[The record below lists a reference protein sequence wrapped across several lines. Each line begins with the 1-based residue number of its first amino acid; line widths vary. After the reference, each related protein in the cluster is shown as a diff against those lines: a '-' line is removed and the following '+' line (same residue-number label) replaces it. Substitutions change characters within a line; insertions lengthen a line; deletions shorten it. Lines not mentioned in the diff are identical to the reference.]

1 MPQRYE
7 RLRASAPFL
16 ILSLLI
22 AWLGGQLML
31 AGLASERQL
40 QQLDRLSTLAP
51 EAAALHQQWTVHA
64 EGLAESL
71 RAGAAA
77 GPEPDQLHGDTLAWL
92 GDVTQQG
99 QSWLTAEHSAA
110 MREHLDRLQRLRGA
124 QGARTDPAAY
134 EILQVIETL
143 LDDLRDASQS
153 LEQLRQETLNGFS
166 RSGLPSAMLVFFLT
180 LAALLLVLLLEN
192 LFAGAIRRHLLR
204 LRETLLA
211 LTHNRLANNGRLSL
225 PLGGWA
231 GAVYPFAKIAHL
243 LNNCVEIHEEVIAQ
257 IGASVENCEQATRV
271 IENCHR
277 EIHEG
282 ARAQAVAADETSASS
297 IQMTTTLQGVV
308 SSVQELSRSTEAS
321 SKSIQEM
328 DQSMHRISEGSGELH
343 ALIQHSNASINDMVL
358 SIGQIRESLS
368 SLSHSVAST
377 SATVSE
383 INASVK
389 SVGQHAKESTALAR
403 QSTQV
408 TSETGVRAVERTLEG
423 MQRIRETVD
432 DTDRL
437 VKLLDKRSD
446 EIGEILNVIDEIAE
460 KTNLL
465 ALNASII
472 ASQAGT
478 HGRAFTVVANEI
490 KALAEK
496 TSASISQIEQVIEN
510 TQAETRAVSRSIHQ
524 GVQQVQEGMDRS
536 LKTKNALEAILSSS
550 RQASEMTERIEK
562 TTIEQIH
569 AIDRVT
575 GEIQNINERVQQ
587 IAASAAEHDKG
598 GAVILEM
605 IARLSEFAEELKR
618 SMAQESKGSQRV
630 SQEIENIFLKIR
642 EINKAVGEHRS
653 GNELIARAIERIRIV
668 TEEKMNMADDM
679 RTAIV
684 TLSGYSKDLQNQVY
698 HAAATDTETLT
709 LAVLPLE
716 SGNKMQPRFAPLAG
730 YLEEVLRKRVQ
741 VRVSPDF
748 ESAVD
753 ALGRGTADMAFLGPA
768 TFIESRRR
776 HGTEVIV
783 KAVRNDSPYYR
794 AVIATREGSPI
805 QVLTDLRGKRFG
817 FGDVHSTS
825 GHLVPKAMIAREEIE
840 LQELGEHTFLQ
851 HHDSVAWAI
860 INGDV
865 DAGGLLEPVALRFL
879 SKGLRIVATSA
890 NIPEFNFCVR
900 AAMAPDLKRRLTQ
913 ALLALDA
920 EDGEQRN
927 IIKSIEYDYN
937 GFIAATEHD
946 YSAIEDL
953 VHPAVRGDMVM
964 PMTHAGG
971 S

>member
-1 MPQRYE
+1 MPHRYE

-31 AGLASERQL
+31 AGLSAERHV
-40 QQLDRLSTLAP
+40 QQLAGLTTLAP
-51 EAAALHQQWTVHA
+51 EGAELHQQWAARA
-64 EGLAESL
+64 ELLTESL
-71 RAGAAA
+71 YPGTAA
-77 GPEPDQLHGDTLAWL
+77 GPEPAQLQRDTLEWLRAVTEQEPTWL
-92 GDVTQQG
+92 GVE
-99 QSWLTAEHSAA
+99 LSAA
-110 MREHLDRLQRLRGA
+110 LNDHLAKFKRLDGVQQSG
-124 QGARTDPAAY
+124 TDWAAY
-134 EILQVIETL
+134 GTSEGIQTL
-143 LDDLRDASQS
+143 AGDLRHALESM
-153 LEQLRQETLNGFS
+153 EQLRQETVNGL
-166 RSGLPSAMLVFFLT
+166 SGSDLPSPMLVFFLS
-180 LAALLLVLLLEN
+180 LAAILVVLLLEN
-192 LFAGAIRRHLLR
+192 LFAGAIRNNLLR
-204 LRETLLA
+204 LKDTLLE
-211 LTHNRLANNGRLSL
+211 LTQSRLAPGGRLSL
-225 PLGGWA
+225 QLGGWA
-231 GAVYPFAKIAHL
+231 GVLYPLPKIGHL
-243 LNNCVEIHEEVIAQ
+243 LNNCIEIHEEVIGQ
-257 IGASVENCEQATRV
+257 IGASVENCEQAARV

-282 ARAQAVAADETSASS
+282 ARAQAGAADETSASS
-297 IQMTTTLQGVV
+297 IQMTATLQGVV
-308 SSVQELSRSTEAS
+308 SSVQDLSRSTETS

-328 DQSMHRISEGSGELH
+328 DRSMHRISEGSGELH
-343 ALIQHSNASINDMVL
+343 ALIQQSNGSINDMVL
-358 SIGQIRESLS
+358 SIGQIRNSLS

-377 SATVSE
+377 SSTVSE

-408 TSETGVRAVERTLEG
+408 TSEKGVRAVGRTLEG

-437 VKLLDKRSD
+437 VKSLDKRSE

-496 TSASISQIEQVIEN
+496 TSASIGQIEQVIEN
-510 TQAETRAVSRSIHQ
+510 AQTETRAVSRSIQQ

-536 LKTKNALEAILSSS
+536 LETKKALQAILTSSK
-550 RQASEMTERIEK
+550 QASEMTERIET

-587 IAASAAEHDKG
+587 ITASAAEHDKG

-605 IARLSEFAEELKR
+605 IARLSEFAENLKR
-618 SMAQESKGSQRV
+618 SMAEESQGSQRV

-642 EINKAVGEHRS
+642 EINKAVEEHRG

-668 TEEKMNMADDM
+668 TEEKMNLADDM

-684 TLSGYSKDLQNQVY
+684 TLSGYNSNLQEQVQ
-698 HAAATDTETLT
+698 HAAAATDTETLT
-709 LAVLPLE
+709 LGVLPIE
-716 SGNKMQPRFAPLAG
+716 SGNKMQVRFAPLAR
-730 YLEEVLRKRVQ
+730 YLQEALGKRVQ
-741 VRVSPDF
+741 LRVAADF
-748 ESAVD
+748 ESAIHD
-753 ALGRGTADMAFLGPA
+753 LGRGITDIACLSPS
-768 TFIESRRR
+768 TYIESRRR
-776 HGTEVIV
+776 HGTEVIL
-783 KAVRNDSPYYR
+783 KAVRNHAPYYR
-794 AVIATREGSPI
+794 SVIAAREGSPI
-805 QVLTDLRGKRFG
+805 QSLADLRGKRFG

-825 GHLVPKAMIAREEIE
+825 GHLMPKKMLAREGIG
-840 LQELGEHTFLQ
+840 LQDLGGHTFLQ

-865 DAGGLLEPVALRFL
+865 DAGGLLEPIAQRFL
-879 SKGLRIVATSA
+879 SKGLRIVATST

-900 AAMAPDLKRRLTQ
+900 AGMAPDLKRRVTR
-913 ALLALDA
+913 ALLTLDA
-920 EDGEQRN
+920 QDAEQRN
-927 IIKSIEYDYN
+927 IIKSIEYEYN
-937 GFIAATEHD
+937 GFIMATEED
-946 YSAIEDL
+946 YSVIEEL
-953 VHPAVRGDMVM
+953 VYPTAPKAV
-964 PMTHAGG
+964 
-971 S
+971 